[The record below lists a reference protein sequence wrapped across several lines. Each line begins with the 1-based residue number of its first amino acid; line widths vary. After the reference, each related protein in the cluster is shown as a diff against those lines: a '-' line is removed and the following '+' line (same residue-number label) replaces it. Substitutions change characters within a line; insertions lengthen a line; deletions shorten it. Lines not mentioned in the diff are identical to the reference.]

1 MKLTPH
7 TIPDVLALRD
17 SLNEQYAAL
26 RTLTLALGNESVG
39 APRPT
44 MQRLYTAMEQFRH
57 LNKNLAI
64 AASDLVSLER
74 EQQDALGKASPSV
87 ELPTHSFRLDVDGET
102 ELEDVTEERARET
115 YALFDRNNHKVRL
128 YQRPVTSNDPKRWD
142 AIDWNY
148 DLDTV

>member
-39 APRPT
+39 TPRPT

-57 LNKNLAI
+57 LNKNLAF
-64 AASDLVSLER
+64 AASDLVYLER
-74 EQQDALGKASPSV
+74 AQQDALGKASPSV
-87 ELPTHSFRLDVDGET
+87 ELPTQSFRVQTGEQVLIDDT
-102 ELEDVTEERARET
+102 TFECALEVYTRAKQAGVTP
-115 YALFDRNNHKVRL
+115 RL
-128 YQRPVTSNDPKRWD
+128 YQRPVTSTDPKSWV
-142 AIDWNY
+142 AFQGT
-148 DLDTV
+148 LLTVN